1 MPTAGLLCA
10 ISKTSDDAGSFANA
24 TREAH
29 RARREFLRGSE
40 INILSHEHF
49 ASPESDSKC
58 MDLYE
63 VDDIEG
69 IEGGTV
75 LLEQGGDGGLGVEYY
90 VYRVLRCVSVFGH
103 AIAT

>member
-1 MPTAGLLCA
+1 MPTAGLLCV
-10 ISKTSDDAGSFANA
+10 ISKTADSAADFANA

-40 INILSHEHF
+40 IDILSHEHF
-49 ASPESDSKC
+49 ASPDSDSRC

-63 VDDIEG
+63 LSDIEG

-75 LLEQGGDGGLGVEYY
+75 LLEQGGDGGLHVEYY
-90 VYRVLRCVSVFGH
+90 VYRVLRCVFAYGQAS
-103 AIAT
+103 I